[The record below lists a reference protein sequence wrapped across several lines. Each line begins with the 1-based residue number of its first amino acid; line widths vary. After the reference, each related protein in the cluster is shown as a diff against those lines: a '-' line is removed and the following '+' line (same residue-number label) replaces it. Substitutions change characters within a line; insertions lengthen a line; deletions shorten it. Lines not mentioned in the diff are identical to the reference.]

1 MSDYVF
7 LGEENFQLKRNL
19 DRTTNELSEQSV
31 VKDEQAR
38 EIERLKEREAELD
51 DLLHNLH
58 SEHVSLTRI
67 YGETK
72 QELSDTNEK
81 LKSLEKDLESK
92 VDSREIDRRLKEQLK
107 SELEAFRLENE
118 QRRENEEI
126 QRKII
131 KDMKTVSIFLKYRF
145 Q

>member
-1 MSDYVF
+1 M
-7 LGEENFQLKRNL
+7 R
-19 DRTTNELSEQSV
+19 EQDV

-38 EIERLKEREAELD
+38 EIERLREREAELD

-67 YGETK
+67 YRETK
-72 QELSDTNEK
+72 EELSSVNEK
-81 LKSLEKDLESK
+81 LQILEKDLESR

-107 SELEAFRLENE
+107 SELEALRLENE

-131 KDMKTVSIFLKYRF
+131 KDMKTVSFFFTYTFHKNYRHTYI
-145 Q
+145 QIQ